1 MINGMM
7 KVEINDRLGK
17 DKLNMTYLETLGQQA
32 KQAARVVRLMNAQ
45 DKNDALTK
53 VAAALLDQ
61 QAEILAA
68 NERDLTQGREN
79 GLTTALL
86 ERLTLTPERIQAM
99 ADGLHQIASLEDPIL
114 KTDSQWVNRDGL
126 RISRRRVPLGVVGII
141 YESRPN
147 VTVDASALCLKA
159 GNAVILRGG
168 KEALESNQAIVEA
181 VQAGLAKSK
190 VPSTAV
196 QLITDPSRELAAEF
210 MTMNQYVDC
219 LVPRGGAGLIQAVLR
234 QATVPVIETG
244 VGNCHLY
251 VHAEADREQAYKI
264 LLNGKVQRPSVCNA
278 LETLVVDAAIAERFL
293 PEATAAL
300 IDAGVD
306 ILGDET
312 TIKIVPQA
320 ELATEEDYGTE
331 FLDYRIAIKVVE
343 DYDAAIAHIERYS
356 TGHSDAIVTKD
367 YQTAQ
372 DFLND
377 IDSACVY
384 VNASTRFSDGE
395 VFGFGGELGIS
406 TQKLHA
412 RGPMGLEALTSY
424 KYVIEGQGQIR
435 E

>member
-99 ADGLHQIASLEDPIL
+99 VDGLHQIASLEDPIL

-306 ILGDET
+306 ILGDEA

>member
-1 MINGMM
+1 
-7 KVEINDRLGK
+7 
-17 DKLNMTYLETLGQQA
+17 MTYIEDLGRQA
-32 KQAARVVRLMNAQ
+32 KAAARVVRLLSAQ
-45 DKNDALTK
+45 AKNDALEAIA
-53 VAAALLDQ
+53 VALLEQ
-61 QAEILAA
+61 QTEILAA
-68 NERDLTQGREN
+68 NERDLENGHQN

-86 ERLTLTPERIQAM
+86 ERLTLTEARIQGM
-99 ADGLHQIASLEDPIL
+99 VDGLRQIAALPDPIL
-114 KTDSQWVNRDGL
+114 KTDSQWVNKDGL

-168 KEALESNQAIVEA
+168 KEALESNQAIVAA

-196 QLITDPSRELAAEF
+196 QLITDPSRELATEF
-210 MTMNQYVDC
+210 MQLNQYVDC

-251 VHAEADREQAYKI
+251 VHTEADFEQAYNI
-264 LLNGKVQRPSVCNA
+264 LLNGKLQRPSVCNA
-278 LETLVVDAAIAERFL
+278 LENLLVDAEFAEKFL

-300 IDAGVD
+300 IDAGVE
-306 ILGDET
+306 ILGDE
-312 TIKIVPQA
+312 KVVELVPQA
-320 ELATEEDYGTE
+320 TLATDEDYATE
-331 FLDYRIAIKVVE
+331 FLDYRIAVKIV
-343 DYDAAIAHIERYS
+343 DNYDEAVAHIERFS

-367 YQTAQ
+367 YSTAQ
-372 DFLND
+372 HFLND

-424 KYVIEGQGQIR
+424 KYVIEGDGQVR
-435 E
+435 A

>member
-1 MINGMM
+1 
-7 KVEINDRLGK
+7 
-17 DKLNMTYLETLGQQA
+17 MTYIEDLGRQA
-32 KQAARVVRLMNAQ
+32 KAAARVVRLLSAQ
-45 DKNDALTK
+45 AKNDALEAIA
-53 VAAALLDQ
+53 VALLEQ
-61 QAEILAA
+61 QTEILAA
-68 NERDLTQGREN
+68 NERDLEKGRQN

-86 ERLTLTPERIQAM
+86 ERLTLTEARIQGM
-99 ADGLHQIASLEDPIL
+99 VDGLRQIAALPDPIL
-114 KTDSQWVNRDGL
+114 KTDSQWVNKDGL

-168 KEALESNQAIVEA
+168 KEALESNQAIVAA

-196 QLITDPSRELAAEF
+196 QLITDPSRELATEF
-210 MTMNQYVDC
+210 MQLNQYVDC

-251 VHAEADREQAYKI
+251 VHTEADFEQAYNI
-264 LLNGKVQRPSVCNA
+264 LLNGKLQRPSVCNA
-278 LETLVVDAAIAERFL
+278 LENLLVDAEFAEKFL

-300 IDAGVD
+300 IDAGVE
-306 ILGDET
+306 ILGDE
-312 TIKIVPQA
+312 KVVELVPQA
-320 ELATEEDYGTE
+320 TLATDEDYATE
-331 FLDYRIAIKVVE
+331 FLDYRIAVKIV
-343 DYDAAIAHIERYS
+343 DNYDEAVAHIERFS

-367 YQTAQ
+367 YSTAQ
-372 DFLND
+372 HFLND

-424 KYVIEGQGQIR
+424 KYVIEGDGQVR
-435 E
+435 A

>member
-1 MINGMM
+1 
-7 KVEINDRLGK
+7 
-17 DKLNMTYLETLGQQA
+17 MTYLETLGQQA
-32 KQAARVVRLMNAQ
+32 KQAARVVRLLSAK
-45 DKNDALTK
+45 DKNDAL
-53 VAAALLDQ
+53 AAIAQALLEQ
-61 QAEILAA
+61 QDEILAA
-68 NERDLTQGREN
+68 NALDLEYGRQN
-79 GLTTALL
+79 GLTTTLL
-86 ERLTLTPERIQAM
+86 ERLTLTQARIQGM
-99 ADGLHQIASLEDPIL
+99 VDGLKQIASLEDPIL

-126 RISRRRVPLGVVGII
+126 RISRRRVPLGVIGII

-168 KEALESNQAIVEA
+168 KEALESNQAIVKA
-181 VQAGLAKSK
+181 IQAGLAKSK
-190 VPSTAV
+190 VPNTTI
-196 QLITDPSRELAAEF
+196 QLITDPSRELAAKF

-219 LVPRGGAGLIQAVLR
+219 LVPRGGSGLIQAVLR
-234 QATVPVIETG
+234 QATIPVIETG

-251 VHAEADREQAYKI
+251 VNEAADLEQAYNI
-264 LLNGKVQRPSVCNA
+264 LLNGKLQRPSVCNA
-278 LETLVVDAAIAERFL
+278 LETLVVDVAVAEKFL

-300 IDAGVD
+300 LDAGVE
-306 ILGDET
+306 ILGDDT
-312 TIKIVPQA
+312 TVKIVPQA
-320 ELATEEDYGTE
+320 TLANDTDYATE

-343 DYDAAIAHIERYS
+343 DYDAAVAHIERFS
-356 TGHSDAIVTKD
+356 TGHSDAIITKD

-372 DFLND
+372 NFLND

-424 KYVIEGQGQIR
+424 KYVIEGQGQVR

>member
-1 MINGMM
+1 
-7 KVEINDRLGK
+7 
-17 DKLNMTYLETLGQQA
+17 MTYIEDLGRQA
-32 KQAARVVRLMNAQ
+32 KAAARVVRLLSAQ
-45 DKNDALTK
+45 AKNDALEAIA
-53 VAAALLDQ
+53 VALLEQ
-61 QAEILAA
+61 QTEILAA
-68 NERDLTQGREN
+68 NERDLENGRQN

-86 ERLTLTPERIQAM
+86 ERLTLTEARIQGM
-99 ADGLHQIASLEDPIL
+99 VDGLRQIAALPDPIL
-114 KTDSQWVNRDGL
+114 KTDSQWVNKDGL

-168 KEALESNQAIVEA
+168 KEALESNQAIVAA

-196 QLITDPSRELAAEF
+196 QLITDPSRELATEF
-210 MTMNQYVDC
+210 MQLNQYVDC

-251 VHAEADREQAYKI
+251 VHTEADFEQAYNI
-264 LLNGKVQRPSVCNA
+264 LLNGKLQRPSVCNA
-278 LETLVVDAAIAERFL
+278 LENLLVDAEFAEKFL

-300 IDAGVD
+300 IDAGVE
-306 ILGDET
+306 ILGDE
-312 TIKIVPQA
+312 KVVELVPQA
-320 ELATEEDYGTE
+320 TLATDEDYATE
-331 FLDYRIAIKVVE
+331 FLDYRIAVKIV
-343 DYDAAIAHIERYS
+343 DNYDEAVAHIERFS

-367 YQTAQ
+367 YSTAQ
-372 DFLND
+372 HFLND

-424 KYVIEGQGQIR
+424 KYVIEGDGQVR
-435 E
+435 A

>member
-1 MINGMM
+1 
-7 KVEINDRLGK
+7 
-17 DKLNMTYLETLGQQA
+17 MTYIEDLGRQA
-32 KQAARVVRLMNAQ
+32 KAAARVVRLLSAQ
-45 DKNDALTK
+45 AKNDALEAIA
-53 VAAALLDQ
+53 VALLEQ
-61 QAEILAA
+61 QTEILAA
-68 NERDLTQGREN
+68 NERDLENGRQN

-86 ERLTLTPERIQAM
+86 ERLTLTEARIQGM
-99 ADGLHQIASLEDPIL
+99 VDGLRQIAALSDPIL
-114 KTDSQWVNRDGL
+114 KTDSQWVNKDGL

-168 KEALESNQAIVEA
+168 KEALESNQAIVAA

-196 QLITDPSRELAAEF
+196 QLITDPSRELATEF
-210 MTMNQYVDC
+210 MQLNQYVDC

-251 VHAEADREQAYKI
+251 VHAEADFEQAYNI
-264 LLNGKVQRPSVCNA
+264 LLNGKLQRPSVCNA
-278 LETLVVDAAIAERFL
+278 LENLLVDAEFAEKFL

-300 IDAGVD
+300 IDAGVE
-306 ILGDET
+306 ILGDE
-312 TIKIVPQA
+312 KVVELVPQA
-320 ELATEEDYGTE
+320 TLATDEDYATE
-331 FLDYRIAIKVVE
+331 FLDYRIAVKIV
-343 DYDAAIAHIERYS
+343 DNYDEAVAHIERFS

-367 YQTAQ
+367 YSTAQ
-372 DFLND
+372 HFLND

-424 KYVIEGQGQIR
+424 KYVIEGDGQVR
-435 E
+435 A

>member
-1 MINGMM
+1 M
-7 KVEINDRLGK
+7 RL
-17 DKLNMTYLETLGQQA
+17 LSAQA
-32 KQAARVVRLMNAQ
+32 
-45 DKNDALTK
+45 KNDALEAIA
-53 VAAALLDQ
+53 VALLEQ
-61 QAEILAA
+61 QTEILAA
-68 NERDLTQGREN
+68 NERDLENGRQN

-86 ERLTLTPERIQAM
+86 ERLTLTEARIQGM
-99 ADGLHQIASLEDPIL
+99 VDGLRQIAALPDPIL
-114 KTDSQWVNRDGL
+114 KTDSQWVNKDGL

-168 KEALESNQAIVEA
+168 KEALESNQAIVAA

-196 QLITDPSRELAAEF
+196 QLITDPSRELATEF
-210 MTMNQYVDC
+210 MQLNQYVDC

-251 VHAEADREQAYKI
+251 VHNEADFEQAYNI
-264 LLNGKVQRPSVCNA
+264 LLNGKLQRPSVCNA
-278 LETLVVDAAIAERFL
+278 LENLLVDAEFAEKFL

-300 IDAGVD
+300 IDAGVE
-306 ILGDET
+306 ILGDE
-312 TIKIVPQA
+312 KVVELVPQA
-320 ELATEEDYGTE
+320 TLATDEDYATE
-331 FLDYRIAIKVVE
+331 FLDYRIAVKIV
-343 DYDAAIAHIERYS
+343 DNYDEAVAHIERFS

-367 YQTAQ
+367 YSTAQ
-372 DFLND
+372 HFLND

-424 KYVIEGQGQIR
+424 KYVIEGDGQVR
-435 E
+435 A

>member
-1 MINGMM
+1 
-7 KVEINDRLGK
+7 
-17 DKLNMTYLETLGQQA
+17 MTYLETLGQQA
-32 KQAARVVRLMNAQ
+32 KQAARVVRLLSAK
-45 DKNDALTK
+45 DKNDAL
-53 VAAALLDQ
+53 AAIAQALLEQ
-61 QAEILAA
+61 QDEILAA
-68 NERDLTQGREN
+68 NALDLENGRQN

-86 ERLTLTPERIQAM
+86 ERLTLTQERIQGM
-99 ADGLHQIASLEDPIL
+99 VDGLKQIASLEDPIL

-126 RISRRRVPLGVVGII
+126 RISRRRVPLGVIGII

-168 KEALESNQAIVEA
+168 KEALESNQAIVKA
-181 VQAGLAKSK
+181 IQAGLAKSK
-190 VPSTAV
+190 VPNTTI

-219 LVPRGGAGLIQAVLR
+219 LVPRGGSGLIQAVLR
-234 QATVPVIETG
+234 QATIPVIETG

-251 VHAEADREQAYKI
+251 VNEAADLEQAHNI
-264 LLNGKVQRPSVCNA
+264 LLNGKLQRPSVCNA
-278 LETLVVDAAIAERFL
+278 LETLVVDVAVAEKFL

-300 IDAGVD
+300 LDAGVE
-306 ILGDET
+306 ILGDDT
-312 TIKIVPQA
+312 TVKIVPQA
-320 ELATEEDYGTE
+320 TLANDTDYATE
-331 FLDYRIAIKVVE
+331 FLDYIIAIKVVE
-343 DYDAAIAHIERYS
+343 DYDAAVAHIERFS
-356 TGHSDAIVTKD
+356 TGHSDAIITKD

-372 DFLND
+372 NFLND

-424 KYVIEGQGQIR
+424 KYVIEGQGQVR